1 MWNFLV
7 ALGAGSAIGKT
18 KTARRFWKPVVI
30 LFFVGVLIAGLI
42 YAYVVFHAVSERSH
56 TPHVHAHSTR

>member
-18 KTARRFWKPVVI
+18 KTARRLWRPVVI
-30 LFFVGVLIAGLI
+30 LFFAGVLIAGLI
-42 YAYVVFHAVSERSH
+42 YVYVVFHAVSERSRP
-56 TPHVHAHSTR
+56 PHVHTHSTR

>member
-18 KTARRFWKPVVI
+18 KTARRLWKPVVF
-30 LFFVGVLIAGLI
+30 LFFIGVLVAGLI
-42 YAYVVFHAVSERSH
+42 YAYVVFHALEERSQP
-56 TPHVHAHSTR
+56 THVHAHSTP

>member
-18 KTARRFWKPVVI
+18 KAARRLWKPIVI
-30 LFFVGVLIAGLI
+30 LFFAGVLIAGLI
-42 YAYVVFHAVSERSH
+42 YVYVVFYAVSERSQ
-56 TPHVHAHSTR
+56 TRHVHAHSAR

>member
-7 ALGAGSAIGKT
+7 ALGAGSAIGKS
-18 KTARRFWKPVVI
+18 KTVRRVWKPIVV

-42 YAYVVFHAVSERSH
+42 YTYVVFHAVSERSH
-56 TPHVHAHSTR
+56 TPHVHAHSTH

>member
-7 ALGAGSAIGKT
+7 ALGAGSAIGKS
-18 KTARRFWKPVVI
+18 KTVRRVWKPVVV

-42 YAYVVFHAVSERSH
+42 YTYVVFHAVSERSH
-56 TPHVHAHSTR
+56 SPHVHAYSAH

>member
-18 KTARRFWKPVVI
+18 KTAQRLWKPVVI

-42 YAYVVFHAVSERSH
+42 YAFVVFHAVEERSQP
-56 TPHVHAHSTR
+56 PHVHARSTH